1 MSLITDK
8 VFYSAL
14 KSSEELVQAV
24 DGRIHNV
31 SIQLPDDEYLNESVP
46 YIIIAYD
53 GMQNM
58 GFCKDNS
65 YEGCTDDVKI
75 TIEVAARSR
84 EELGK
89 LTTMIRN
96 VIIAFFESDDH
107 PNEVEELIPN
117 SYTLSASPVN
127 FDSLKPCFFQSLVY
141 QCDTNP

>member
-8 VFYSAL
+8 VFFSAL

-65 YEGCTDDVKI
+65 
-75 TIEVAARSR
+75 
-84 EELGK
+84 
-89 LTTMIRN
+89 
-96 VIIAFFESDDH
+96 
-107 PNEVEELIPN
+107 
-117 SYTLSASPVN
+117 
-127 FDSLKPCFFQSLVY
+127 
-141 QCDTNP
+141 